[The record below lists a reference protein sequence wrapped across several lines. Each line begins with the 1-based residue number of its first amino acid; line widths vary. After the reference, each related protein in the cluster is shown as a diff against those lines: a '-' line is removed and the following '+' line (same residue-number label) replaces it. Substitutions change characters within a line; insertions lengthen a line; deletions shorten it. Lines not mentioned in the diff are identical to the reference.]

1 MSINTAIK
9 TQCGLLYKLSL
20 EVVLLGKLIIL
31 ETDTIYKQI
40 HNI

>member
-1 MSINTAIK
+1 MPINTAVKI
-9 TQCGLLYKLSL
+9 QYGLLYKPSL
-20 EVVLLGKLIIL
+20 EVVVIEKLIIL